1 MPILFSASV
10 DSVGHVEMHWGL
22 QLGTS
27 GLTRVWASSTAL
39 GESHTDGLMQWIQ
52 LDYFKLELLMSCDTA
67 PR

>member
-1 MPILFSASV
+1 M
-10 DSVGHVEMHWGL
+10 DWGL

-52 LDYFKLELLMSCDTA
+52 LDYFKLELLMSCDNA